1 MILYK
6 LKYLLLVIVFIDNGC
21 YAQEGQVIKVVNDN
35 QYEGLYYLNTKGLIT
50 KFVYQD
56 STHSRDIILTYSYTE
71 TGSIE
76 KINYAGGNNDDFFEE
91 EIEKKNM
98 SDAIYRTAFLEQK
111 GIQFPL
117 PFINS
122 SELGDIAN
130 LFSVR
135 DKYQTRVKG
144 LEKIILFDSLNLKI
158 SFRSSIDKYIPH
170 LMAINKYKVTLNGKN
185 LANEEY
191 VFEGG
196 ILVRS
201 YSYDKQGRLMS
212 IVWTC
217 VYEGDLKKYSE
228 IKKFSYVDG
237 E

>member
-1 MILYK
+1 MISYK
-6 LKYLLLVIVFIDNGC
+6 LKYLLLLIVFNISGC

-56 STHSRDIILTYSYTE
+56 SAHSRNIILTYSYKE
-71 TGSIE
+71 TGSIG
-76 KINYAGGNNDDFFEE
+76 KINYAGGSSDDFFEE
-91 EIEKKNM
+91 DIEKKNL
-98 SDAIYRTAFLEQK
+98 SDAIYRTSFLGQK

-117 PFINS
+117 SFINS
-122 SELGDIAN
+122 SELGDMAN
-130 LFSVR
+130 LFSIR
-135 DKYQTRVKG
+135 DKYQTRVQG
-144 LEKIILFDSLNLKI
+144 LEKIILLDSLNLKI
-158 SFRSSIDKYIPH
+158 SFRSSIEKYIPH
-170 LMAINKYKVTLNGKN
+170 LTVINKYKVTLQGEN
-185 LANEEY
+185 LGNEEF

-217 VYEGDLKKYSE
+217 VYDGDQNKYSE
-228 IKKFSYVDG
+228 IKKFSYV

>member
-1 MILYK
+1 MISYK
-6 LKYLLLVIVFIDNGC
+6 LKYILLLIVFNASGC
-21 YAQEGQVIKVVNDN
+21 SAQEGQLIKVVNDN

-71 TGSIE
+71 TGSIG
-76 KINYAGGNNDDFFEE
+76 KINYDGGNNDDFFEE

-98 SDAIYRTAFLEQK
+98 SDAIYRTAFLEKK

-117 PFINS
+117 SFINS
-122 SELGDIAN
+122 SELGDMAN
-130 LFSVR
+130 VFSVK

-144 LEKIILFDSLNLKI
+144 LEKFILFDSLNLKI
-158 SFRSSIDKYIPH
+158 SFRSSIEKYIPH
-170 LMAINKYKVTLNGKN
+170 LTLINRYKVTLNGKN
-185 LANEEY
+185 LANEEF

-217 VYEGDLKKYSE
+217 VYDGDPKKYSE